1 MSSVVDNSNDAF
13 ESFDDI
19 QLSDSGTAKSRLKS
33 RLSKRNDS
41 LESSKSAA
49 SEVSSKKKKSVNSE
63 APLINDDTLT
73 SFDDFSVLEE
83 SSNQAKLSSSRM
95 ARVSVDPLASITKS
109 DDSDS
114 KIDTRPVFEKDE
126 DESFASFDLDDDDVQ
141 IPDGKRDVTR
151 TRVSVESADGFDFI
165 DEIQMPS
172 T

>member
-1 MSSVVDNSNDAF
+1 M
-13 ESFDDI
+13 
-19 QLSDSGTAKSRLKS
+19 
-33 RLSKRNDS
+33 
-41 LESSKSAA
+41 
-49 SEVSSKKKKSVNSE
+49 SSKKKKSVNSE

-109 DDSDS
+109 GDSDS

-126 DESFASFDLDDDDVQ
+126 DESFSSFDLDDDDVQ

-151 TRVSVESADGFDFI
+151 TRVSVESLESVSSLEQNKGSSGGQGNDT
-165 DEIQMPS
+165 S
-172 T
+172 TDVISSQKLLE